1 MKTTKTPSIILLGL
15 CFILSSC
22 EKNEDITVNAP
33 EVKFN
38 IPVMG
43 YTTYVGDI
51 IEIQAETSSTVATN
65 ISWFESDKEISKE
78 TTLKYSSEIPSIH
91 IIKHIATNEGGA
103 TKTIINIEIKSIPA
117 PEVTINTTAHDFKVK
132 RREIITIEAQVESV
146 KDCTVSWKE
155 GEKEISKE
163 KTLEFSSDI
172 IGLHKLTFTAENK
185 GGKTI
190 KELSIKVSSNP
201 NSDMRGAR
209 EITADSKMCISKVY
223 DFTPA
228 PGQFTNEGYDCE
240 TMEQAIEYAEKSLTK
255 KDAFLSLGGFGG
267 QVIVGFDHSIVN
279 KAMQDFMIKGNSFD
293 GSSEPGIV
301 WVMQDENAN
310 GLADDVWLQLKGS
323 EYDKAET
330 IKNYEITYTRPT
342 ETDGDVAW
350 TDNQDDSGTID
361 HNVYHSQAYYPKWIK
376 EETYT
381 LSGTKLKDKTT
392 ENNGYYRNDPFD
404 WGYVDNKDHVTDG
417 NLFELDN
424 AVDAEGNTI
433 KLGYIDFIKVQT
445 GVNVKAG
452 WLGEVS
458 TEVFEVKD
466 LN

>member
-1 MKTTKTPSIILLGL
+1 MKKLKTLSIILIGL
-15 CFILSSC
+15 CLILSSC
-22 EKNEDITVNAP
+22 NKNEDIKVNAP
-33 EVKFN
+33 EVTFD

-51 IEIQAETSSTVATN
+51 IEIEAETSNLVETT
-65 ISWFESDKEISKE
+65 ISWFENDKEISKE
-78 TTLKYSSEIPSIH
+78 TKLKYSSEIPGIH
-91 IIKHIATNEGGA
+91 IIKHIANNEGG
-103 TKTIINIEIKSIPA
+103 TTETIINIEIKSIPA
-117 PEVTINTTAHDFKVK
+117 PEVTISTTAADFKVK
-132 RREIITIEAQVESV
+132 RREIINIETQIKSV
-146 KDCTVSWKE
+146 KDFTTSWKE

-163 KTLEFSSDI
+163 KNLEYSSDI
-172 IGLHKLTFTAENK
+172 IGLHKLTFTVENK

-190 KELSIKVSSNP
+190 KELSILVSSNP
-201 NSDMRGAR
+201 NSDMKGAR
-209 EITADSKMCISKVY
+209 EITADSKMGISKVY

-228 PGQFTNEGYDCE
+228 PGQFINEAYECE
-240 TMEQAIEYAEKSLTK
+240 TMEEAIEYAEKSLSN

-267 QVIVGFDHSIVN
+267 QVIMGFDHSIVN
-279 KAMQDFMIKGNSFD
+279 KANTDFMIKGNSFD

-330 IKNYEITYTRPT
+330 IKDYQITYTRPA
-342 ETDGDVAW
+342 EADGDIAW
-350 TDNQDDSGTID
+350 TDNQNETGTID
-361 HNVYHSQAYYPKWIK
+361 HNMFHSQIYYPKWIK
-376 EETYT
+376 EDTYT
-381 LSGTKLKDKTT
+381 LSGTKLKNRTT
-392 ENNGYYRNDPFD
+392 ENNGYYRNNSFD